1 VAIIIFKLLFVVVGG
16 LKKKKISMSIYWNI
30 GRKNVR
36 RLFKMYTSL
45 YMSAIKTHE
54 IFNVVQGDD
63 ITYENDQGEEQTL
76 TVKSLMVE
84 RQRPSV
90 CQIFTEKENVG
101 SMARETKCFHASIET
116 ITPSDSHTEFAVRAN
131 IYHNFHN
138 LQLKTVR
145 SESSEC
151 TIS

>member
-1 VAIIIFKLLFVVVGG
+1 
-16 LKKKKISMSIYWNI
+16 
-30 GRKNVR
+30 
-36 RLFKMYTSL
+36 
-45 YMSAIKTHE
+45 MSAIKTHE
-54 IFNVVQGDD
+54 IFNVVQGDE
-63 ITYENDQGEEQTL
+63 ITYQNDQGETQTL

-116 ITPSDSHTEFAVRAN
+116 MTPCDSYTEFAVKAKV
-131 IYHNFHN
+131 YHNFHS

-145 SESSEC
+145 LESSEC
-151 TIS
+151 RIC